1 MTPMFTAAPSFSSSF
16 RVLLLA
22 AFFAAG
28 FAPARAD
35 EKPRPEL
42 SEATSEKLQDLKALE
57 DADKI
62 DEAMAVI
69 DSLLLTAGPTSYDR
83 AVLARIKATY
93 LFRKNDRFAA
103 LDFLETALNLS
114 DTYGYFDSKDTQLLR
129 FYIANL
135 LYERGSTTKDMDARR
150 TDYTAARANIEKWL
164 EVSRTDPTFVPPAAD
179 SVANAEVFYASLLYT
194 IGAELDSKNIDLDL
208 VKKALA
214 EAEKGLRSNARPN
227 ENLYV
232 IKLAALQQLGS
243 SADTAGTNADKTG
256 NEADKAGNHDEA
268 ASYHSK
274 AASYRDEASS
284 KFADAADI
292 LEHILKSKPD
302 NKSYWQ
308 QLTAFYAIMAQDAE
322 MAKDDKKTFEYNVRA
337 IVTIERGHKYGTL
350 NKPEDNLELFSLYFN
365 IGQYQQAAEL
375 LETGLNDG
383 TIKSSQKNWILLA
396 DAYQQLHK
404 DLKAVA
410 VLQEAAKRFP
420 ESGQFDFLAAQ
431 ILYGQNKTADALAS
445 IQSCVAKG
453 GGDKKSQSWLF
464 FAYLAFELQKFELA
478 GQAVEHAAQYPESSA
493 TEITHLREAVQSAI
507 AQRDSAF
514 QRTK

>member
-1 MTPMFTAAPSFSSSF
+1 MFTVAPPFSYSF

-28 FAPARAD
+28 LAPARAD

-57 DADKI
+57 DADKM

-83 AVLARIKATY
+83 AVLARIKANY
-93 LFRKNDRFAA
+93 LFRKNDRFGA

-135 LYERGSTTKDMDARR
+135 LYERGSTTNDLDARR
-150 TDYTAARANIEKWL
+150 TDYNAARANIEKWL
-164 EVSRTDPTFVPPAAD
+164 EISQTDPTFVPPAAD
-179 SVANAEVFYASLLYT
+179 SVANAEIFYASLLYT
-194 IGAELDSKNIDLDL
+194 MGAELDSKHVDLDL

-232 IKLAALQQLGS
+232 IKLAALQQLGTY
-243 SADTAGTNADKTG
+243 ADTASNNADKTG
-256 NEADKAGNHDEA
+256 NHAE
-268 ASYHSK
+268 
-274 AASYRDEASS
+274 AASYRDEAAS
-284 KFADAADI
+284 KYADAADV

-308 QLTAFYAIMAQDAE
+308 QLTAFYAVLANDAE
-322 MAKDDKKTFEYNVRA
+322 TAKDDKKTFEYNVRA

-350 NKPEDNLELFSLYFN
+350 NKPEDNMELFSLYFN

-375 LETGLNDG
+375 LETGLHDG
-383 TIKSSQKNWILLA
+383 TIKSSQKNWVLLA

-404 DLKAVA
+404 DMKAVA
-410 VLQEAAKRFP
+410 VLQEAAKLFP
-420 ESGQFDFLAAQ
+420 EEGQFDFLAAQ
-431 ILYGQNKTADALAS
+431 ILYGLNKTADALAS

-478 GQAVEHAAQYPESSA
+478 GQAVEHAAQYPEANA
-493 TEITHLREAVQSAI
+493 TEISHLREAVQSAI